1 MAVNRIGLCPELR
14 EAIERAR
21 PTVDAEVAAHRRRR
35 HIEREPLPSE
45 VRSAVERLIANGS
58 YARAVEAVAADEPGL
73 ADG

>member
-1 MAVNRIGLCPELR
+1 MAVNRLDLSPELR

-21 PTVDAEVAAHRRRR
+21 PTVDADVAAHRRRR

-45 VRSAVERLIANGS
+45 VRSAVERVLADGS
-58 YARAVEAVAADEPGL
+58 YARAVDAVAAEEPDL